1 MSDLSLVSNG
11 EGWLTESK
19 RIWGNTR
26 QRTSAMVIT
35 VRAQRETVFT
45 AIAAQSTSTAG
56 TGERFSSLP
65 RVLDW
70 RVTVD
75 SSGSPVMLDF
85 RSVRLAPKRWPHLL
99 LVHADL
105 KTTMTERGWSQAR
118 APLHVGEKGGGDCLR
133 AVSTC
138 PPAPG
143 IPTSPDSLLLSPG
156 VHTLLQEPS

>member
-19 RIWGNTR
+19 RIWGNNR
-26 QRTSAMVIT
+26 QRTSAMVIN
-35 VRAQRETVFT
+35 VCVQCETVFT
-45 AIAAQSTSTAG
+45 AIAAQSRSTAG

-105 KTTMTERGWSQAR
+105 KTTTTERGWV
-118 APLHVGEKGGGDCLR
+118 P
-133 AVSTC
+133 STC
-138 PPAPG
+138 S
-143 IPTSPDSLLLSPG
+143 SPRWREGWWRLSPCCLDLPACPWDS
-156 VHTLLQEPS
+156 HFS